1 MSDAVSEPKDE
12 SPPGGFVLQQ
22 RIRELEARVVE
33 LEAIAARSAGRLSFF
48 GFFGRVCPSLGLLY
62 LVSAVLQGV
71 LGL

>member
-1 MSDAVSEPKDE
+1 MSDAASEPKDE

-33 LEAIAARSAGRLSFF
+33 LEAIAARSAGPLSFI
-48 GFFGRVCPSLGLLY
+48 GFFGRVYLSLGLLY
-62 LVSAVLQGV
+62 LVIAVFQGV